1 MTEIYQL
8 FERQAYSDGGVTADA
23 VTQMANLYPRSM
35 EIVNSLG
42 ETPIHCAMRY
52 CASADVVNAIL
63 DAYPA
68 AAMVKENCGLTP
80 LHMGMESGASSEAME
95 SVSKAYPSR

>member
-1 MTEIYQL
+1 
-8 FERQAYSDGGVTADA
+8 
-23 VTQMANLYPRSM
+23 
-35 EIVNSLG
+35 
-42 ETPIHCAMRY
+42 MRY

-80 LHMGMESGASSEAME
+80 VLHMGMES
-95 SVSKAYPSR
+95 VSRACPLKKSYEK